1 MLTVEEEKRLSVA
14 AIILEPKDRSFYVPV
29 ATEAFFRK
37 CWIPA
42 IRQLNL
48 SIVSLFDPG
57 VDLREDDF
65 PLLCEE
71 LARIKAWAD
80 ERLSEEERAHIRSRI
95 DGLIAKLTEA
105 FAEEGVV
112 VFIG

>member
-1 MLTVEEEKRLSVA
+1 MPTVEEERRLSVA
-14 AIILEPKDRSFYVPV
+14 AIILEPENRSFYVPV

-48 SIVSLFDPG
+48 AIVSLFDPG
-57 VDLREDDF
+57 VDLRKDDF

-71 LARIKAWAD
+71 LDRIKTWAD
-80 ERLSEEERAHIRSRI
+80 KQLTEEEHAHICSRI
-95 DGLIAKLTEA
+95 DGLIARLKEA

-112 VFIG
+112 IFIG